1 MLNPDQLAAQ
11 LRLQEAKYYQQRAL
25 EAELEDQLAKVRTDR
40 LRLEGSVQALRALVA
55 HEQSADPE
63 KKGVSDGPDAATGG
77 ERTDDPGPL
86 PPS

>member
-25 EAELEDQLAKVRTDR
+25 EAELEDQIAKVRTDR

-55 HEQSADPE
+55 HETAE
-63 KKGVSDGPDAATGG
+63 KGVSDGPDAATGG
-77 ERTDDPGPL
+77 ERADAPGSL